1 LNASLRFEHA
11 ILPPPMTDPKQG
23 EREYFARIGEE
34 GRKHA
39 LRKPFSDDHCLE
51 YLANVT
57 TLMSLLRPPPA
68 RIVEFGCGTG
78 WLGQLFAQRGYEVI
92 GVDISPEAIAM
103 AEQLKLERGLSNAT
117 YLVADYE
124 DVKIDPPADY
134 VLFHDAFHH
143 AESEIAAMRAAYNA
157 LVPEGMVL
165 CIEPG
170 EGHSQSESSRRAV
183 EEFGVHEKDMPPR
196 TIIRHGRA
204 AGFRRHLVLPW
215 PWFHL
220 RSVYRPAYSDTRTQ
234 FDLRAKKFL
243 SLVRLFKYFF
253 RTRRQGLVLLWKR

>member
-1 LNASLRFEHA
+1 
-11 ILPPPMTDPKQG
+11 MTTDPKQG

-34 GRKHA
+34 GRRHA

-57 TLMSLLRPPPA
+57 TLMSLMQPPPG
-68 RIVEFGCGTG
+68 RVVEFGCGTG

-92 GVDISPEAIAM
+92 GIDISPEAIAL
-103 AEQLKLERGLSNAT
+103 AEQLKADRGLTNAT
-117 YLVADYE
+117 YRVADYE
-124 DVKIDPPADY
+124 EVKIDPPADY
-134 VLFHDAFHH
+134 VLFHDALHH
-143 AESEIAAMRAAYNA
+143 AESEVAALRAAYNA
-157 LVPEGMVL
+157 LKPGGMVL

-170 EGHSQSESSRRAV
+170 EGHSQSQSSRRAV

-196 TIIRHGRA
+196 TILRHART

-220 RSVYRPAYSDTRTQ
+220 RSVYRPVYSEARGRA
-234 FDLRAKKFL
+234 DLVSRKFL
-243 SLVRLFKYFF
+243 SLVRMIRYFF
-253 RTRRQGLVLLWKR
+253 RTRRQGVVILWRD

>member
-1 LNASLRFEHA
+1 MS
-11 ILPPPMTDPKQG
+11 TDPKQG
-23 EREYFARIGEE
+23 EREYFARIGDE
-34 GRKHA
+34 GRRHA
-39 LRKPFSDDHCLE
+39 LRKPFSDAHCLE

-57 TLMSLLRPPPA
+57 TLMSLMQPPPG

-78 WLGQLFAQRGYEVI
+78 WLGQLFAQRGYDVI
-92 GVDISPEAIAM
+92 GIDISPDAIAM
-103 AEQLKLERGLSNAT
+103 AEQLKDERGLTNAS
-117 YLVADYE
+117 YRIADYE

-134 VLFHDAFHH
+134 VLFHDALHH
-143 AESEIAAMRAAYNA
+143 AESEVAALRAAYDA
-157 LVPEGMVL
+157 LRPGGMVL

-196 TIIRHGRA
+196 TIVRHARA

-220 RSVYRPAYSDTRTQ
+220 RSVYRPVYSEARSRS
-234 FDLRAKKFL
+234 DLLSRKFL
-243 SLVRLFKYFF
+243 SFVRVVRYFF
-253 RTRRQGLVLLWKR
+253 RTRRQGVVVLWRD